1 MSITMWQGQW
11 QGKAPSGNAHQRAR
25 EILKPTGGIVRGK
38 FPSRKNGRMVQH
50 EGLLELDA
58 IYLFETHP
66 GIVAYREQP
75 LTLRY
80 PDGPRLRRYTPDFEL
95 VLASGEV
102 VLVEIKPTRSLGDA
116 EVRHKLDCVEQHLR
130 REGRK
135 FVVLSDQHLRREP
148 RLSNLRALY
157 HRTPRIPPTLAAA
170 RQAIEHIAAALPLT
184 LEDARRALA
193 ATGIDPVSLLL
204 LGLLTCELGT
214 PLTSETLLQ
223 LHEEASDGW
232 FRITQTHGF

>member
-80 PDGPRLRRYTPDFEL
+80 PDGSRLRRYTPDFEL

-102 VLVEIKPTRSLGDA
+102 VLVEIKPTRSLADA

-130 REGRK
+130 REGRQ

-148 RLSNLRALY
+148 RLSNLRELY

-184 LEDARRALA
+184 LGDARRALA

-204 LGLLTCELGT
+204 LGLLNCELGT

-223 LHEEASDGW
+223 LHEEAGDGW

>member
-58 IYLFETHP
+58 VYLFETHP

-95 VLASGEV
+95 VLVNGEV
-102 VLVEIKPTRSLGDA
+102 VLVEIKPTRSLADA

-130 REGRK
+130 REGRQ
-135 FVVLSDQHLRREP
+135 FVVLTDQHLRREP
-148 RLSNLRALY
+148 RLSNLRELY

-170 RQAIEHIAAALPLT
+170 CQAIQHIAVALPLT
-184 LEDARRALA
+184 LEDTQRALA

-204 LGLLTCELGT
+204 LGLLTCELDT
-214 PLTSETLLQ
+214 PVTSETLLQ
-223 LHEEASDGW
+223 LHEEAGDGW

>member
-95 VLASGEV
+95 VLAGGEV
-102 VLVEIKPTRSLGDA
+102 VLVEIKPTRSLADD

-130 REGRK
+130 REGRQ

-148 RLSNLRALY
+148 RLSNLRELY
-157 HRTPRIPPTLAAA
+157 HRTPRIPPMLAAA
-170 RQAIEHIAAALPLT
+170 RHAIQRIAVVLPLT
-184 LEDARRALA
+184 LGDARRVLA
-193 ATGIDPVSLLL
+193 ATGVDPVSLLL
-204 LGLLTCELGT
+204 LGLLTCELDT
-214 PLTSETLLQ
+214 PLAPETLLQ
-223 LHEEASDGW
+223 LNEKAGDGW